1 MVMMAEDIN
10 QAGAHI
16 FTNMRDKGGW
26 SIEEKF
32 AYNMETLRIHR
43 EGGDTSKRWLF
54 MMYFGTTY
62 RRWQQV
68 SCWLSPT
75 VVWMLSP
82 CVRAWN

>member
-1 MVMMAEDIN
+1 MVMMTEDIN

-16 FTNMRDKGGW
+16 FTNMRDKAGW
-26 SIEEKF
+26 SIEEKH
-32 AYNMETLRIHR
+32 AYNMETLHIHR

-62 RRWQQV
+62 RRWQAV

-75 VVWMLSP
+75 VV
-82 CVRAWN
+82 